1 MPYFVYRIESRPI
14 KLLKKLEA
22 FDSFGQA
29 SGYAKEARAELSG
42 DVLIKVIFAENELQ
56 AEDLLSSPRE
66 AKIIGGDDD

>member
-1 MPYFVYRIESRPI
+1 MNHALFRIQNR
-14 KLLKKLEA
+14 KLLKKL
-22 FDSFGQA
+22 DSFPAFRDA
-29 SGYAKEARAELSG
+29 SNYAKETRISVAT